1 LKAGALAGAGLVLP
15 VGALSVPVGCLMA
28 SSSVRS
34 PDVEP
39 FTVPSPVPV
48 VARPVHTHG
57 GADHYEIVQEVA
69 RQEILPGLRTEVWGY
84 DGIFPGPAIEAR
96 RDRPVVIRQI
106 NELPVPVSVH
116 LHGGKTPPESES
128 YPTDLILPRGTQD
141 HRTHAHGGHV
151 SGVDEGS
158 REYRYPNGHRAA
170 ALWYHDHRMDFTGPQ
185 VYRGHAGMY
194 VLRDE
199 VEDSLPIPRGER
211 EVPLVICDR
220 TFLEDGSF
228 YYPSLDPT
236 LQDEPGVLAHA
247 ANGMYGD
254 TILVNGTP
262 WPQLEVSNTMHRLRI
277 LNASNARSYDLALDP
292 RRQDG
297 PLPGKRS
304 LRLGRSLH
312 APPARRWPE
321 ALRSEPR
328 RPGLPATQ
336 GLPVLD
342 ESPGTRRSG

>member
-1 LKAGALAGAGLVLP
+1 
-15 VGALSVPVGCLMA
+15 
-28 SSSVRS
+28 
-34 PDVEP
+34 
-39 FTVPSPVPV
+39 

-277 LNASNARSYDLALDP
+277 LNASNARSYDLTLDP

-342 ESPGTRRSG
+342 KSPGTRRSGRGALHGGRGALLKARWGPVRIGGWVPSSCAASTATTRR